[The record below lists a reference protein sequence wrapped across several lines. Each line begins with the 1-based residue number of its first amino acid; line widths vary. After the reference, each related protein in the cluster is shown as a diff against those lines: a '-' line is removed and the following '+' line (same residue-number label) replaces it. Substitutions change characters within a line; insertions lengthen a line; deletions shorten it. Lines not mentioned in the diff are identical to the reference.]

1 MRLKRLKRE
10 VFARKSMIWLQKGV
24 ITKSC
29 SLKWE
34 VKTTEKIGICAKKYH
49 LASKRGDV
57 IYDFGKDES
66 GFYGIDHTKVP
77 RVA

>member
-1 MRLKRLKRE
+1 MNQ
-10 VFARKSMIWLQKGV
+10 KSVVLAEKVAFGFKKGV

-57 IYDFGKDES
+57 IYDFGKDEF

-77 RVA
+77 